1 MPPAEWRFVDGRRKG
16 GRVTVSNGAH
26 ALEARDIFSGTTGPI
41 AELSVWLHRLSNM
54 PKKNE
59 KRAEWEKLLL
69 GNRAP
74 LSGDPPEELLKL
86 LEQLDERLRGGGAPD
101 AA

>member
-1 MPPAEWRFVDGRRKG
+1 M
-16 GRVTVSNGAH
+16 
-26 ALEARDIFSGTTGPI
+26 
-41 AELSVWLHRLSNM
+41 WLHRLSNM
-54 PKKNE
+54 PKENE
-59 KRAEWEKLLL
+59 KRAEWERLLL

-86 LEQLDERLRGGGAPD
+86 LEQLDERLRDGSAPD

>member
-1 MPPAEWRFVDGRRKG
+1 M
-16 GRVTVSNGAH
+16 
-26 ALEARDIFSGTTGPI
+26 
-41 AELSVWLHRLSNM
+41 WLHRLSNM

-69 GNRAP
+69 CNRAP